1 MASGEKLIR
10 LFKSFK
16 ENDQVEI
23 AKVAYE
29 IIEDEK
35 RKNHNLLA
43 TKLYRIMFDNNFTL
57 NFKKTNL
64 NKQKQI
70 PVDKDSGIELLEI
83 KYTRILLEQIILSDT
98 NKNKIMSIMSE
109 FNNKDLLLTYKLYPK
124 NKLLFCGP
132 PGCGKTIT
140 AEALANELQIPL
152 LYTRFD
158 SIVSSFLGETA
169 SNLRKVFDFSRNG
182 EWILFFDEF
191 DAIAKSREDTNEHSE
206 LKRVV
211 NSFLQLMD
219 DFNKDTIIIAATNYE
234 TLVDKAL
241 WRRFD
246 EVIFFDKPNK
256 DEINKI
262 IKLNLKSYDYSKIN
276 INKYLDKLIGLSYS
290 DIERICIQS
299 IKSMILSG
307 AEFIDDKIFEL
318 VINDELERKKLIEN
332 RD

>member
-1 MASGEKLIR
+1 MASGEQLIR

-16 ENDQVEI
+16 ENDQVEFSKI
-23 AKVAYE
+23 AYD
-29 IIEDEK
+29 IIEEEK

-70 PVDKDSGIELLEI
+70 PTDKDSGVELLEI
-83 KYTRILLEQIILSDT
+83 KYTRILLDHIILSNT
-98 NKNKIMSIMSE
+98 NKKKIINIMAE
-109 FNNKDLLLTYKLYPK
+109 FQNKDLLLTYKLYPK

-191 DAIAKSREDTNEHSE
+191 DAIAKSREDINEHSE

-234 TLVDKAL
+234 TLIDKAL

-256 DEINKI
+256 SQIKEI
-262 IKLNLKSYDYSKIN
+262 IKLNLKSYNYSKVD
-276 INKYLDKLIGLSYS
+276 INKYIDKLIGLSYS
-290 DIERICIQS
+290 DIERICVES
-299 IKSMILSG
+299 IKSMILSKSKV
-307 AEFIDDKIFEL
+307 IDDRIFES
-318 VINDELERKKLIEN
+318 VINDELDRKKLIEN
-332 RD
+332 RG

>member
-1 MASGEKLIR
+1 MASGEELIR

-16 ENDQVEI
+16 ENDQVEFS
-23 AKVAYE
+23 KVAND
-29 IIEDEK
+29 IIEEEK

-43 TKLYRIMFDNNFTL
+43 TKLYRIMFDNNFTM
-57 NFKKTNL
+57 NFKNCNL
-64 NKQKQI
+64 NKQKQV

-83 KYTRILLEQIILSDT
+83 RYTRVLLEDIILSD
-98 NKNKIMSIMSE
+98 KNEKKLQNILME
-109 FNNKDLLLTYKLYPK
+109 YNNKDLLSTYKLYPK

-140 AEALANELQIPL
+140 AEALANELQLPL

-169 SNLRKVFDFSRNG
+169 TNLRKVFDFSRNG

-191 DAIAKSREDTNEHSE
+191 DAIAKSRGDIDEHSE

-219 DFNKDTIIIAATNYE
+219 GFNKDTIIIAATNYE
-234 TLVDKAL
+234 RLIDKAL

-246 EVIFFDKPNK
+246 EVIFFDKPNES
-256 DEINKI
+256 EIEKLI
-262 IKLNLKSYDYSKIN
+262 LLNLKSYNHQQLN
-276 INKYLDKLIGLSYS
+276 IKKYLKKLDGFSFS
-290 DIERICIQS
+290 DVERICTEA
-299 IKSMILSG
+299 IKSMILLQVDSIG
-307 AEFIDDKIFEL
+307 DDIFSHIID
-318 VINDELERKKLIEN
+318 NELERKELIEN
-332 RD
+332 KS